1 MFESEQESS
10 LPLYPGI
17 DPANIHIV
25 TDAASAAFAHRHLS
39 QASVLGF
46 DTETKP
52 VFQKGQ
58 RNVKERIQYIFSE
71 L

>member
-1 MFESEQESS
+1 MRKII
-10 LPLYPGI
+10 LI
-17 DPANIHIV
+17 TI
-25 TDAASAAFAHRHLS
+25 LS
-39 QASVLGF
+39 FTMLQY
-46 DTETKP
+46 T